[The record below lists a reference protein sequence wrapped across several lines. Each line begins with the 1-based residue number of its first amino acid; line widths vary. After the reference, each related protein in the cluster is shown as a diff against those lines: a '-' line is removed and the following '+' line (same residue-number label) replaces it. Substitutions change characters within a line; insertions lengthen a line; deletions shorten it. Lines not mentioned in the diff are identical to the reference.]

1 MRLARWINA
10 FTALALLAFV
20 APALA
25 SGGDVKAS
33 APSGFTVIALVTTDQ
48 DWLRKWNTPTP
59 GVALNGTDTLRPGQ
73 KATLVVSFS
82 NARSSGGR
90 TELYCDVSV
99 RHSVDQKQNQSM
111 GPTLCYDGP
120 AVPPNLIALTNL
132 QINIQGNSGSDPAET
147 VRFDIRVT
155 DKNGGGRVPVSLVI
169 RFVSAGSRI

>member
-1 MRLARWINA
+1 
-10 FTALALLAFV
+10 
-20 APALA
+20 
-25 SGGDVKAS
+25 
-33 APSGFTVIALVTTDQ
+33 
-48 DWLRKWNTPTP
+48 
-59 GVALNGTDTLRPGQ
+59 
-73 KATLVVSFS
+73 
-82 NARSSGGR
+82 
-90 TELYCDVSV
+90 
-99 RHSVDQKQNQSM
+99 M